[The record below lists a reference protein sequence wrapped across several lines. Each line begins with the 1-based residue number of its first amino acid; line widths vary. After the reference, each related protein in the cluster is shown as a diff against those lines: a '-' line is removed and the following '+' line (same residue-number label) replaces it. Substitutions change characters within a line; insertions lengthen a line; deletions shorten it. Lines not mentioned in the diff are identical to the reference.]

1 MKRILAIWPTH
12 REDWILPF
20 KALSNQFEFIFLS
33 GISPDP
39 KKENYV
45 QEFAQTIHW
54 SDYSSAQGLLNSI
67 QPDKLVFMS
76 VESGL
81 NIALN
86 VNAKKKNISTYI
98 LQHGIYTN
106 YKDYRTREKIWQKKE
121 LAAQSNQAKSSS
133 GFSSFKWINNSLT
146 GIQKLLLFPI
156 SLFIKASQKIGPY
169 WAAKHLSFEAKKPNQ
184 YICFSPFN
192 ATIHKEVDKIG
203 EERIQYI
210 GSPELTQY
218 LKKEN
223 DLIEEDFYLHIDQ
236 AFAENSFGEETV
248 SKENMIQF
256 YLKLNK
262 FCLQQNAKLYIKLHP
277 ESFNSTWL
285 PQHDNIVYLRKVD
298 NFNQYVQSAI
308 GCFGFYSTMVIP
320 AAYWKPTILFN
331 IFYSGLQEAL
341 EDIKNVKILK
351 FDNFNPDDL
360 VFLDYTGEN
369 NLLIKRFLYNKELN
383 VTKSL
388 KNLLN
393 SNIY

>member
-39 KKENYV
+39 QKENYV
-45 QEFAQTIHW
+45 QKFAQTIHW
-54 SDYSSAQGLLNSI
+54 SDYNSAQDLLDQI

-86 VNAKKKNISTYI
+86 VNAKKQNILTYI

-121 LAAQSNQAKSSS
+121 LASQSNQAKSSS
-133 GFSSFKWINNSLT
+133 GFSSFNWINNSLN
-146 GIQKLLLFPI
+146 GIQKLLLFQI
-156 SLFIKASQKIGPY
+156 SLFIKASQKVGPY
-169 WAAKHLSFEAKKPNQ
+169 WAAKHLSFEAKKPDL

-203 EERIQYI
+203 AKRIQYI

-248 SKENMIQF
+248 SKENMIRF
-256 YLKLNK
+256 YLKLNEY
-262 FCLQQNAKLYIKLHP
+262 CVQQNAKLYIKLHP
-277 ESFNSTWL
+277 ESFNSNWL
-285 PQHDNIVYLRKVD
+285 PQNDNIVYLRKIE
-298 NFNQYVQSAI
+298 NFNRYVQSAI

-320 AAYWKPTILFN
+320 AVYWKPTILFN

-341 EDIKNVKILK
+341 QDVDQVKILP
-351 FDNFNPDDL
+351 FYQFTVENLSFNKGKL
-360 VFLDYTGEN
+360 EHKKLINRFFYSKEAISLELLAEILNAEN
-369 NLLIKRFLYNKELN
+369 
-383 VTKSL
+383 
-388 KNLLN
+388 
-393 SNIY
+393 

>member
-1 MKRILAIWPTH
+1 MKKILAIWPTH

-39 KKENYV
+39 EKENFV
-45 QEFAQTIHW
+45 QDFAQTIHW
-54 SDYSSAQGLLNSI
+54 SDYSSAQELLAQI

-86 VNAKKKNISTYI
+86 VNAKKQNIPTYI

-106 YKDYRTREKIWQKKE
+106 YKDYRNREKIWQKKE
-121 LAAQSNQAKSSS
+121 LAAQNNLAKSSS
-133 GFSSFKWINNSLT
+133 GFSSFQWINNSLN
-146 GIQKLLLFPI
+146 GNQKLLLFPI
-156 SLFIKASQKIGPY
+156 SLFIKASQKVGPY
-169 WAAKHLSFEAKKPNQ
+169 WAANHLSFEAKKPNQ

-192 ATIHKEVDKIG
+192 GTIHKEVDKIG

-248 SKENMIQF
+248 SKENMIEF
-256 YLKLNK
+256 YLKLNE

-277 ESFNSTWL
+277 ESFNSKWL
-285 PQHDNIVYLRKVD
+285 PQDDNIVYLRKVE
-298 NFNQYVQSAI
+298 NLNRYVQSAK

-320 AAYWKPTILFN
+320 AVYWKPTILFN

-341 EDIKNVKILK
+341 QDVEQVKILP
-351 FDNFNPDDL
+351 FYQFSVDDLNFNKGKL
-360 VFLDYTGEN
+360 EQEKLISRFFYSKEAISLE
-369 NLLIKRFLYNKELN
+369 LLAEILN
-383 VTKSL
+383 A
-388 KNLLN
+388 KN
-393 SNIY
+393 

>member
-33 GISPDP
+33 GISPEAEKD
-39 KKENYV
+39 NYV

-54 SDYSSAQGLLNSI
+54 SDYNSAKDLLGQI

-86 VNAKKKNISTYI
+86 VNAKKKNIPTYI

-133 GFSSFKWINNSLT
+133 GFSSFQWINNSLN
-146 GIQKLLLFPI
+146 GIQKLLLFSI
-156 SLFIKASQKIGPY
+156 SLLIKASQKVGPY
-169 WAAKHLSFEAKKPNQ
+169 WAAKHLSFEAKKPDQ

-256 YLKLNK
+256 YLKLNEY
-262 FCLQQNAKLYIKLHP
+262 CVQQNAKLYIKLHP
-277 ESFNSTWL
+277 ESFNSDWL
-285 PQHDNIVYLRKVD
+285 PQDDNIVYLRKVE
-298 NFNQYVQSAI
+298 NFNRFVQSAI

-320 AAYWKPTILFN
+320 AVYWKPTILFN

-341 EDIKNVKILK
+341 QDIDQVKILP
-351 FDNFNPDDL
+351 FYQFTVDDL
-360 VFLDYTGEN
+360 SFNKGKLEQEKLINRFFYSKEAISLELLAEILNAEN
-369 NLLIKRFLYNKELN
+369 
-383 VTKSL
+383 
-388 KNLLN
+388 
-393 SNIY
+393 

>member
-33 GISPDP
+33 GISHDTE
-39 KKENYV
+39 KENFV
-45 QEFAQTIHW
+45 QDFAQTIHW
-54 SDYSSAQGLLNSI
+54 SDYNSAQDLLAQI
-67 QPDKLVFMS
+67 KPDKLVFMS
-76 VESGL
+76 VDNGL

-86 VNAKKKNISTYI
+86 VNAIQQNLPTYI

-121 LAAQSNQAKSSS
+121 LAAQSNQAKSNS
-133 GFSSFKWINNSLT
+133 GFSSFQWINNSLN

-156 SLFIKASQKIGPY
+156 SLFIKASQKVGPS

-248 SKENMIQF
+248 SKDNMIQF
-256 YLKLNK
+256 YLKLNE

-277 ESFNSTWL
+277 ESFNSDWL
-285 PQHDNIVYLRKVD
+285 PQDDNIVYLRKVE
-298 NFNQYVQSAI
+298 NFNRYVQSAK

-320 AAYWKPTILFN
+320 AVYWKPTILFN
-331 IFYSGLQEAL
+331 IFYSGLQAAL
-341 EDIKNVKILK
+341 QDIEQVKILP
-351 FDNFNPDDL
+351 FYQFSVDDL
-360 VFLDYTGEN
+360 SFNKGE
-369 NLLIKRFLYNKELN
+369 LEQDKLIKRFFYSKEAISLELLAEILN
-383 VTKSL
+383 AE
-388 KNLLN
+388 N
-393 SNIY
+393 

>member
-33 GISPDP
+33 GISPDEE
-39 KKENYV
+39 KETYV
-45 QEFAQTIHW
+45 QDFAQTIHW
-54 SDYSSAQGLLNSI
+54 SDYSSAQDLLAQI
-67 QPDKLVFMS
+67 QADKLVFMS
-76 VESGL
+76 IDSGL

-86 VNAKKKNISTYI
+86 INAKKHKISTYI

-133 GFSSFKWINNSLT
+133 GFSSFQWINNSLS
-146 GIQKLLLFPI
+146 GIQKLILLPI
-156 SLFIKASQKIGPY
+156 TLFIKASQKVGPY

-218 LKKEN
+218 LKEEN
-223 DLIEEDFYLHIDQ
+223 DLIQEDFYLHIDQ

-256 YLKLNK
+256 YLKLNE

-277 ESFNSTWL
+277 ESFNSDWL
-285 PQHDNIVYLRKVD
+285 PQDDNIIYIRKVE
-298 NFNQYVQSAI
+298 NFNRYVQSAK

-320 AAYWKPTILFN
+320 AVYWKPTILFN

-341 EDIKNVKILK
+341 EDIEQVKILA
-351 FDNFNPDDL
+351 FHQFSVDDLNFNKGKLEQDKL
-360 VFLDYTGEN
+360 INRFFYSKEAISLELLAEILNAEN
-369 NLLIKRFLYNKELN
+369 
-383 VTKSL
+383 
-388 KNLLN
+388 
-393 SNIY
+393 